1 MFKRT
6 IFLLLLVLS
15 QFLVAFAIAQD
26 GTIRGTIYE
35 EATGETLIGVSILV
49 KETSTGAVTDL
60 DGKFEIKVAPGTYSL
75 QISYISFSSIELTDV
90 VVTGGE
96 VTVLQ
101 DILMAEEASELE
113 TVVVSSTL
121 IRTTESALMSVK
133 RNSPNLMDGI
143 SSSTFRQ
150 IGDGDAASAV
160 KRVTGVSIEG
170 GKYIYVRGLGDR
182 YTKTVL
188 NGVDIPGLDPDR
200 NTIQMDIFPTNVIDN
215 IIVSKSFTADLPADF
230 TGGVVDIATKDFPE
244 EKTFKV
250 GISGGYNP
258 SMHFNS
264 NYISYEGGKTDWLG
278 FDDGTRDIPTDR
290 RTDIPQYADVVGV
303 NPNNPNTPPE
313 KVAQYND
320 YRNILSGFNKT
331 MGGSLGNNGMDLG
344 LSVSLGDQIVRP
356 SATWGYNFALTYKNE
371 TEFYQDAEF
380 NLYAKPRES
389 NEFELEPLERQKG
402 DFSVNNVLLG
412 GMAGIAMKKGLSKV
426 RLNFMHLQNG
436 ESKAGI
442 FDFVN
447 TNLGAN
453 FTAKQYNL
461 EYSERSMTNIL
472 LAGDHLFNNGVWALN
487 WKLSPT
493 RSVINDPDIRFT
505 RFRLPSNTIGT
516 EAGLPERIW
525 RFLEEYNVAGR
536 ADLTRELQVWQR
548 DSKIKFGGSYVY
560 KTRDFDIQNF
570 QFPTGNTS
578 FTGDPNAILNEEN
591 LFSAE
596 NRNGVRY
603 NPGFIPNNPNSFSS
617 NVNNIGAY
625 VSTELNPAEK
635 LKAVVGLRMENYVQR
650 YTGTNQ
656 NSTIIFDNEE
666 VLNETNFFPT
676 LNLIYSLKENQN
688 LRFSATRTIARPS
701 FKELSF
707 AEILDPITGRT
718 FIGGLFTE
726 TTNGGQDVLWDGNL
740 TPTNI
745 NNFDLR
751 WEAFQERGQMF
762 SISAFYKTFDRPI
775 EIVQFLSDPG
785 SFQPRN
791 VGNGTVAGLEFEFR
805 KSLKFITPSW
815 ENISWNTNVT
825 ITESSIKMSES
836 EFISRSLTA
845 KEGEV
850 VKDTRDMAGQAPFII
865 NTGLSY
871 VDFVKGWDGGIF
883 YNVQGPT
890 LNYVGFGNLTDNFT
904 VPFHSLNLNVNKTFG
919 ADERI
924 QAGFGIQ
931 NILNSKR
938 EFVFQSF
945 QAQDQ
950 IFTSLAP
957 GTEITFRVGF
967 SF

>member
-1 MFKRT
+1 MFKQRT
-6 IFLLLLVLS
+6 LTLALIVLS
-15 QFLVAFAIAQD
+15 QFFVAFAIAQD
-26 GTIRGTIYE
+26 GTLRGTIFE
-35 EATGETLIGVSILV
+35 ESTGDPLFGVSVLV
-49 KETSTGAVTDL
+49 KETATGAVTDF

-75 QISYISFSSIELTDV
+75 QMSYLSYATVELTDV
-90 VVTGGE
+90 VILAGE
-96 VTVLQ
+96 VT
-101 DILMAEEASELE
+101 ILGDVMMVDETSELE
-113 TVVVSSTL
+113 TVTVSAAA
-121 IRTTESALMSVK
+121 IRTTESALLSVK
-133 RNSPNLMDGI
+133 RNAANLMDGI
-143 SSSTFRQ
+143 SASTFRQ

-290 RTDIPQYADVVGV
+290 RTDIPQYADVVGS
-303 NPNNPNTPPE
+303 PNSPE
-313 KVAQYND
+313 GLEYQS
-320 YRNILSGFNKT
+320 ILGDFNKT
-331 MGGSLGNNGMDLG
+331 LGGSLGNSGMDLG

-371 TEFYQDAEF
+371 TEFYKDAEF
-380 NLYAKPRES
+380 NLFAKPRDS

-402 DFSVNNVLLG
+402 NYGVNNVLLG
-412 GMAGIAMKKGLSKV
+412 GLAGIALKTDQSKF

-442 FDFVN
+442 FDFEN

-453 FTAKQYNL
+453 FSAKQYNL

-472 LAGDHLFNNGVWALN
+472 LAGDHYFNSGLWELN
-487 WKLSPT
+487 WKVSPT

-505 RFRLPSNTIGT
+505 RFRLPNNTIGT

-536 ADLTRELQVWQR
+536 ADLSRELQAWGR
-548 DSKIKFGGSYVY
+548 DSKLKFGGSYVY

-570 QFPTGNTS
+570 QFPTGNTQ
-578 FTGDPNAILNEEN
+578 FDGDPNSILDQEN
-591 LFSAE
+591 LFSAD

-603 NPGFIPNNPNSFSS
+603 NPGFIPNNPNAFNS
-617 NVNNIGAY
+617 NVNNIGVY
-625 VSTELNPAEK
+625 VSTELKPTEK
-635 LKAVVGLRMENYVQR
+635 LKAIVGVRMENYVQN

-656 NSTIIFDNEE
+656 NGTIVLDNDE
-666 VLNETNFFPT
+666 VLNETDFFPT
-676 LNLIYSLKENQN
+676 VNLIFALKENQN
-688 LRFSATRTIARPS
+688 IRLSATRTIARPS
-701 FKELSF
+701 FKELSY

-726 TTNGGQDVLWDGNL
+726 TTNGGQEVLWDGNL
-740 TPTNI
+740 TPTRI

-751 WEAFQERGQMF
+751 WEAFQERGQML
-762 SISAFYKTFDRPI
+762 SVSAFYKTFDRPI

-791 VGNGTVAGLEFEFR
+791 VGNGSVAGIELEFR
-805 KSLKFITPSW
+805 KSLAFISPSL
-815 ENISWNTNVT
+815 ENFSWNTNVT
-825 ITESSIKMSES
+825 FTESRIKMSES
-836 EFISRSLTA
+836 EFRSRSLTA
-845 KEGEV
+845 KEGETID
-850 VKDTRDMAGQAPFII
+850 DTRQMAGQAPFII

-871 VDFVKGWDGGIF
+871 VDFLKGWDGGIF

>member
-1 MFKRT
+1 MFKKRT
-6 IFLLLLVLS
+6 LTLALIVLS
-15 QFLVAFAIAQD
+15 QFIVAFAIAQN

-35 EATGETLIGVSILV
+35 EATGETLIGVSVLV

-60 DGKFEIKVAPGTYSL
+60 DGKFEVKVAPGTYSL
-75 QISYISFSSIELTDV
+75 QISYISYSTVTLTDV
-90 VVTGGE
+90 VVTADE
-96 VTVLQ
+96 VTIIP

-113 TVVVSSTL
+113 TVVVSSTV
-121 IRTTESALMSVK
+121 IRTTEAALMSVK
-133 RNSPNLMDGI
+133 RNAPQLVDGI
-143 SSSTFRQ
+143 SSNTFKQ

-244 EKTFKV
+244 EKIFSV
-250 GISGGYNP
+250 GISGGLNP
-258 SMHFNS
+258 SMHFNPD
-264 NYISYEGGKTDWLG
+264 YISYDGGNTDWLG
-278 FDDGTRDIPTDR
+278 FDDGTRDIPTGG
-290 RTDIPQYADVVGV
+290 RTDIPQYVDFVS
-303 NPNNPNTPPE
+303 NPNGPQGQE
-313 KVAQYND
+313 YQ
-320 YRNILSGFNKT
+320 RILGDFNKT
-331 MGGSLGNNGMDLG
+331 MGGMRGSNLMDLG
-344 LSVSLGDQIVRP
+344 LSFSLGDQLVRP
-356 SATWGYNFALTYKNE
+356 NTTWGYNVALTYKNE
-371 TEFYQDAEF
+371 TEYYKDAQF
-380 NLYAKPRES
+380 NLFGKPS
-389 NEFELEPLERQKG
+389 DPNQFELEPLERQRG
-402 DFSVNNVLLG
+402 DYGVNNVLLG
-412 GMAGIAMKKGLSKV
+412 GMAGIAMKKGFSKL
-426 RLNFMHLQNG
+426 RMNFMHLQNG

-442 FDFVN
+442 FNFIN

-453 FTAKQYNL
+453 FEAAQYNL

-472 LAGDHLFNNGVWALN
+472 LAGDHLFNNGEWALN
-487 WKLSPT
+487 WKVSPT
-493 RSVINDPDIRFT
+493 RSVINDPDIRFS
-505 RFRLPSNTIGT
+505 RFRLPGNTIGT

-525 RFLEEYNVAGR
+525 RFLEEYNVASR
-536 ADLTRELQVWQR
+536 ADLTRELKIWER
-548 DSKIKFGGSYVY
+548 DSKIKFGGSYTY

-570 QFPTGNTS
+570 QFPTGSTE
-578 FTGDPNAILNEEN
+578 FTGDPNEIFNDEN
-591 LFSAE
+591 LV
-596 NRNGVRY
+596 NPGNINGVRY
-603 NPGFIPNNPNSFSS
+603 NPGFIPNNPNAFSS

-625 VSTELNPAEK
+625 ISTEFNPLEN

-656 NSTIIFDNEE
+656 NGTIILDNDE
-666 VLNETNFFPT
+666 VLNETDFFPT
-676 LNLIYSLKENQN
+676 LNLILAIKDNQN

-740 TPTNI
+740 TPTRI

-751 WEAFQERGQMF
+751 WEAFQQRGRMV
-762 SISAFYKTFDRPI
+762 SVSAFYKTFDRPI
-775 EIVQFLSDPG
+775 EIVQFISDPG

-791 VGNGTVAGLEFEFR
+791 VGDGTVAGLEFEFR
-805 KSLKFITPSW
+805 QSLELLSPALEKF
-815 ENISWNTNVT
+815 SWNTNVT
-825 ITESSIKMSES
+825 ITESQIRMSES
-836 EFISRSLTA
+836 EFISRSLAA
-845 KEGEV
+845 KEGETID
-850 VKDTRDMAGQAPFII
+850 DTRDMAGQAPYII

-871 VDFVKGWDGGIF
+871 IDYGKGWDAGLF

-890 LNYVGFGNLTDNFT
+890 LNFVGFRNQTDNFT
-904 VPFHSLNLNVNKTFG
+904 VPFHSLNFNMNKSFG

-924 QAGFGIQ
+924 KAGFGVQ

-938 EFVFQSF
+938 ELVFQSF

-957 GTEITFRVGF
+957 GTEISFRVAF

>member
-1 MFKRT
+1 MFKRRT
-6 IFLLLLVLS
+6 ITLLMIVMS
-15 QFLVAFAIAQD
+15 QLIVAFAIAQE
-26 GTIRGTIYE
+26 GTIRGAIYE
-35 EATGETLIGVSILV
+35 EATGETLIGVSVLV
-49 KETSTGAVTDL
+49 KETSTGAITDL
-60 DGKFEIKVAPGTYSL
+60 DGKFEIKVAPGTYTL
-75 QISYISFSSIELTDV
+75 QFSYISFSTIEVTEV

-96 VTVLQ
+96 VTVLP
-101 DILMAEEASELE
+101 DLLMAEEASELE
-113 TVVVSSTL
+113 AVVVSAAA
-121 IRTTESALMSVK
+121 IRTTEAALMSVK
-133 RNSPNLMDGI
+133 RNSPQMVDGI
-143 SSSTFRQ
+143 SASTFKQ

-170 GKYIYVRGLGDR
+170 GKYVYVRGLGDR

-188 NGVDIPGLDPDR
+188 NGVDVPGLDPDR

-215 IIVSKSFTADLPADF
+215 IIVSKTFTADLPADF

-244 EKTFKV
+244 EKTFKI
-250 GISGGYNP
+250 GLSGGINP

-264 NYISYEGGKTDWLG
+264 QAINYEGGSTDFLG
-278 FDDGTRDIPTDR
+278 FDDGTRAIPTGR
-290 RTDIPQYADVVGV
+290 RTDIPQYVDWLGDL
-303 NPNNPNTPPE
+303 NGPKGQE
-313 KVAQYND
+313 YE
-320 YRNILSGFNKT
+320 RILGDFNKT
-331 MGGSLGNNGMDLG
+331 MGGTRGTNGMDFG

-356 SATWGYNFALTYKNE
+356 STTWGYNFAVTYKNE
-371 TEFYQDAEF
+371 TELFQDAEF
-380 NLYAKPRES
+380 NLYAKPREADQ
-389 NEFELEPLERQKG
+389 FELEPLERQRG

-412 GMAGIAMKKGLSKV
+412 GMAGIAMKKGSSKL
-426 RLNFMHLQNG
+426 RLNLMHLQNG

-453 FTAKQYNL
+453 FTAKQYNI
-461 EYSERSMTNIL
+461 EYSERSMSNIL
-472 LAGDHLFNNGVWALN
+472 LAGDHLFNNGEWALN
-487 WKLSPT
+487 WKVSPT

-505 RFRLPSNTIGT
+505 RFRLPNNTIGT
-516 EAGLPERIW
+516 EAGQPARIW
-525 RFLEEYNVAGR
+525 RFLEEYNVASR
-536 ADLTRELQVWQR
+536 ADLTRELKIWQR

-570 QFPTGNTS
+570 QFPTGSTD
-578 FTGDPNAILNEEN
+578 FTGDPNEIFNDEN
-591 LFSAE
+591 LVYYNSPEDNNFD
-596 NRNGVRY
+596 GVRY
-603 NPGFIPNNPNSFSS
+603 EAGFIPNNPNAFTS
-617 NVNNIGAY
+617 NVSNIGAY
-625 VSTELNPAEK
+625 VSGELNPTDK
-635 LKAVVGLRMENYVQR
+635 LKAVVGIRMENYVQR

-656 NSTIIFDNEE
+656 NSTIVFDNEE
-666 VLNETNFFPT
+666 VLNELDFFPT
-676 LNLIYSLKENQN
+676 LNLIYSLKDGQN

-718 FIGGLFTE
+718 FIGGLFKE

-740 TPTNI
+740 TPTRI

-751 WEAFQERGQMF
+751 WELFQERGQMF
-762 SISAFYKTFDRPI
+762 SVSAFYKTFDRPI
-775 EIVQFLSDPG
+775 EIVQFLSAPG

-805 KSLKFITPSW
+805 KSLKFITPSL
-815 ENISWNTNVT
+815 ENFSWNTNVT
-825 ITESSIKMSES
+825 VTESRIKMSES
-836 EFISRSLTA
+836 EFLSRSLTA
-845 KEGEV
+845 KEGQTID
-850 VKDTRDMAGQAPFII
+850 DTREMAGQAPFII

-871 VDFVKGWDGGIF
+871 VDFNRGWDGGVF

-904 VPFHSLNLNVNKTFG
+904 VPFHSLNINVNKTFG

-924 QAGFGIQ
+924 QAGIGVE
-931 NILNSKR
+931 NLLNSKR

-957 GTEITFRVGF
+957 GTAVSFRVGF